1 MTEDEFRIQDTPG
14 EALVKRIRKAREC
27 VEEERSKGTPDISTA
42 TTPLICLN
50 QMEVCRD
57 MVSDIFSTNL
67 PGVSKE
73 DQIKLYRRFIR
84 LWKDRRIQLAASLLH
99 MSENYEV
106 RKKEGSE

>member
-1 MTEDEFRIQDTPG
+1 MTEDEFRIQDDPG

-27 VEEERSKGTPDISTA
+27 VEKERSKGTPDISTA
-42 TTPLICLN
+42 TAPLICLN

-67 PGVSKE
+67 PGISKE
-73 DQIKLYRRFIR
+73 EQIKLYRRFVR
-84 LWKDRRIQLAASLLH
+84 LWKDRRVQLAASLLH

-106 RKKEGSE
+106 RKKEESE